1 VHPNVPAP
9 NQSRLALF
17 WRRLKMMLI
26 AVIAPEIMVGFA
38 ARQFLAAR
46 SLSKGVLSDFSS
58 QLSGI

>member
-38 ARQFLAAR
+38 ARQFIGAR
-46 SLSKGVLSDFSS
+46 TLSNGGSASF
-58 QLSGI
+58 QL